1 MRLSERWAAFSQT
14 PPVRTFLVG
23 LGFLLIALT
32 PFVGPIPGPGG
43 IIVFGAGLTLVL
55 TYSGWAKRVYVRLKR
70 KHPKK
75 GAWADWSLRRQSA
88 QRRHALMKE
97 RESAEQAATMV
108 GATLA
113 EIGEAPAEP
122 GPSAAS
128 GQAAGL
134 DGRPEAESAEVQ
146 ALAPDPARESADA
159 PGND

>member
-1 MRLSERWAAFSQT
+1 MRLTERWAGFSQT
-14 PPVRTFLVG
+14 TPVRTFLVG
-23 LGFLLIALT
+23 LGFFLIALT

-55 TYSGWAKRVYVRLKR
+55 KYSGWAKRVYVRLKR

-97 RESAEQAATMV
+97 RNAAGQADGP
-108 GATLA
+108 GAT
-113 EIGEAPAEP
+113 
-122 GPSAAS
+122 
-128 GQAAGL
+128 
-134 DGRPEAESAEVQ
+134 PEAESPEALPAETNR
-146 ALAPDPARESADA
+146 ARESADL

>member
-1 MRLSERWAAFSQT
+1 M
-14 PPVRTFLVG
+14 RTFLVG

-55 TYSGWAKRVYVRLKR
+55 KYSGWAKRVYVRLKR

-88 QRRHALMKE
+88 QRRHALTKE
-97 RESAEQAATMV
+97 RSAAEQAD
-108 GATLA
+108 
-113 EIGEAPAEP
+113 
-122 GPSAAS
+122 GPN
-128 GQAAGL
+128 
-134 DGRPEAESAEVQ
+134 
-146 ALAPDPARESADA
+146 LAPDEEKAGESAAGPQRAPESAGA

>member
-1 MRLSERWAAFSQT
+1 MNLRDRWAAWSQT
-14 PPVRTFLVG
+14 GPMRSFLVG

-55 TYSGWAKRVYVRLKR
+55 KYSGWAKRVYVRLKR

-113 EIGEAPAEP
+113 EIGEAPAAAEARHAP
-122 GPSAAS
+122 ASA
-128 GQAAGL
+128 G
-134 DGRPEAESAEVQ
+134 
-146 ALAPDPARESADA
+146 A